1 MEAIRNEQRNRS
13 TAVAEASIS
22 ASSKAKGD
30 FLSDGSIYDQELYS
44 TSNATS
50 SIYVRELIDEEDE
63 EDSVPISGRR
73 ALGLAKSI
81 FAEHARDAEE
91 SKGRDGRD
99 DDRELMDQYREQGGI
114 QNTRIADRENDYKR
128 RHRDRA
134 LSPSRV
140 NALTGDDSRSYAD
153 ILRENELSREKAELI
168 AALKKQEAERAI
180 HETQR
185 SLVESNSSSTSSSTV
200 TADVV
205 PKKRRRWD
213 EVTTAPIS
221 TDTSAA
227 SNSDVTP
234 LFSRDLSS
242 STGAPISSHNRS
254 SRWDETPVLRSG
266 GALQDDDDGGA
277 TPQVSSGSTWD
288 TPLLS
293 RSFGDATSQLNG
305 VVVNQKKR
313 SRWDETPLVS
323 SGGLTSSTSSS
334 SSTSNEVGAT
344 PMLSSVLGGSMTS
357 SSLVLQQQNRYD
369 SEIEE
374 RNRPIT
380 DSELDA
386 ILPKKGFK
394 IVDPP
399 TSYVPIR
406 TPSRKLLA
414 TPTPS
419 LQSGFTMAPTP
430 DRSAYGIPELP
441 GEQRGGSDSSSALP
455 FIKPDEMQFFGH
467 LLDKGIDEESLTPEE
482 RKERS
487 IAQLL
492 LKIKNGE
499 PRVRKVSLKQIQE
512 RAREYGAGPLFNQIL
527 PLFMSPSLED
537 QERHLLVK
545 VIDRVLFRLND
556 LVRPVA
562 HKILVVIEPMLIDD
576 DHFARIEALEVI
588 SNLSKAAGLATMI
601 AVMRPDID
609 SADEYVRNITSRA
622 FAVVASALGIASILP
637 FLKAVCLS
645 KKTWQARHTGVKIIQ
660 QIATLTGVG
669 ILPHLQSLVDISAPG
684 LVDDNQKV
692 KIMSALAISSL
703 AESAHPYGEESFD
716 VVLKPLWKGIHQHR
730 GKALA
735 AFLKAVGFII
745 PIMKP
750 TFANYYTREIMPIII
765 REFASP
771 DDEMKKIVLK
781 VVKQVCGHDGITA
794 AYIRDEVLPEFFRNF
809 WVRRMALDKRNYRA
823 VVETTSELAVRVG
836 TSEIVKRIVAD
847 LKDES
852 QPYQRMVIE
861 CIDKV
866 LTALGSSDIDV
877 RLEEQLIDGM
887 LFAFQE
893 QNGEVPAEAKVVLN
907 GFSTVICSLGT
918 RSKPFF
924 PQIAGTIKWRLNNK
938 TPTVR
943 TLAAELVSKIAHV
956 FKASGEDALLGHLG
970 VCLYECLGEEYP
982 EVLGAILSGLRGV
995 VDVIGMEQMQPPV
1008 KDLLPR
1014 LTPILKN
1021 RNDKVQEHA
1030 IELVGRIADRGATYV
1045 SAREWM
1051 RICFEL
1057 LEMLK
1062 APRKNIRKA
1071 SVNTFGYIAK
1081 AIGPQDVLHTL
1092 LNNLKVQERQN
1103 RVCTTV
1109 AIAIVAESCGPFTV
1123 LPALMNEYRTPE
1135 LNVQNGVLKA
1145 LSFMFEYI
1153 GDMARDYIHAITPM
1167 LEDGLMDKDI
1177 VHRQT
1182 ACTTVKHLALGVKGL
1197 GCEDALQHLLNYV
1210 WPNIFE
1216 TSPHVIAAV
1225 LDAVEALR
1233 ASIGPQRL
1241 LAYLL
1246 QGLFHPARRVRE
1258 QYWRI
1263 YNNVYVYSA
1272 DAITPVYPRILSETS
1287 IGDEGDLEKSENFF
1301 NPYERTYLDLFI

>member
-1 MEAIRNEQRNRS
+1 MEAIRNEQRSRI
-13 TAVAEASIS
+13 TAIADAS
-22 ASSKAKGD
+22 ANANSSKSKGGD
-30 FLSDGSIYDQELYS
+30 FLSDYDQELYS
-44 TSNATS
+44 S
-50 SIYVRELIDEEDE
+50 SGASSSSYVRELVDEEE
-63 EDSVPISGRR
+63 EEEESSVPVSGRR

-81 FAEHARDAEE
+81 FADHAREHEE
-91 SKGRDGRD
+91 SRGRDGKEDRD
-99 DDRELMDQYREQGGI
+99 LMDQYKEQGGI
-114 QNTRIADRENDYKR
+114 QNTRVIDRENDYKR
-128 RHRDRA
+128 RHRERA

-140 NALTGDDSRSYAD
+140 DALASDDSRSYAEV
-153 ILRENELSREKAELI
+153 LRENELAREKADLI
-168 AALKKQEAERAI
+168 AKLKKQEAERAI
-180 HETQR
+180 QEKQR
-185 SLVESNSSSTSSSTV
+185 SLVGSSAGAGAGPSLV
-200 TADVV
+200 TTEVAV

-213 EVTTAPIS
+213 EVTPSTSSAPVTS
-221 TDTSAA
+221 TETS
-227 SNSDVTP
+227 SSDATP
-234 LFSRDLSS
+234 LFSRDLSA
-242 STGAPISSHNRS
+242 STGAPAGQRTRVSK
-254 SRWDETPVLRSG
+254 WDETPVLRSG

-277 TPQVSSGSTWD
+277 TPLVNSGTTWD

-293 RSFGDATSQLNG
+293 RSLGESSSQSSSA
-305 VVVNQKKR
+305 VVNQQKKR
-313 SRWDETPLVS
+313 SRWDETPLITSGSS
-323 SGGLTSSTSSS
+323 SGGASSIS
-334 SSTSNEVGAT
+334 EVGAT
-344 PMLSSVLGGSMTS
+344 PMLSSIMGGAVAPLPVPLS
-357 SSLVLQQQNRYD
+357 RYEAD
-369 SEIEE
+369 IEE

-380 DSELDA
+380 DAELDE
-386 ILPKKGFK
+386 ILPQKGFK
-394 IVDPP
+394 IVEPP
-399 TSYVPIR
+399 SSYVPIR

-414 TPTPS
+414 TPTPL

-441 GEQRGGSDSSSALP
+441 GEQSSNGSDSSSILP

-467 LLDKGIDEESLTPEE
+467 LLDKSVNEDSLTPEE

-492 LKIKNGE
+492 LRIKNGE
-499 PRVRKVSLKQIQE
+499 PRIRKISLKHIQE
-512 RAREYGAGPLFNQIL
+512 RAREFGAGPLFNQIL

-545 VIDRVLFRLND
+545 VIDRVLFKLNE

-576 DHFARIEALEVI
+576 DYFARIEALEVI

-622 FAVVASALGIASILP
+622 FAVVASALGISSILP

-645 KKTWQARHTGVKIIQ
+645 KKTWQARHTGLKIIQ
-660 QIATLTGVG
+660 QIAVLSGVG
-669 ILPHLQSLVDISAPG
+669 VLPHLQALVDISAPG
-684 LVDDNQKV
+684 LIDDNQKV

-771 DDEMKKIVLK
+771 DEEMKKIVLK
-781 VVKQVCGHDGITA
+781 VVKQVCGHDGVTS

-823 VVETTSELAVRVG
+823 VVETTSELAARVG
-836 TSEIVKRIVAD
+836 SSEIIKRIVAD

-866 LTALGSSDIDV
+866 LTALGSGDIDV
-877 RLEEQLIDGM
+877 RLEEQLVDGM

-893 QNGEVPAEAKVVLN
+893 QNGEVPSEAKVVLN

-924 PQIAGTIKWRLNNK
+924 PQIAGIIKWRLNNK
-938 TPTVR
+938 SPTVR

-956 FKASGEDALLGHLG
+956 FKGSGEDALLGHLG

-995 VDVIGMEQMQPPV
+995 VDVIGMEQMQPPI

-1030 IELVGRIADRGATYV
+1030 IELVGRIADRGASYI

-1123 LPALMNEYRTPE
+1123 LPALMNEYRTPD

-1225 LDAVEALR
+1225 MDAVEALR
-1233 ASIGPQRL
+1233 ASIGPQRIL
-1241 LAYLL
+1241 SYLL

-1263 YNNVYVYSA
+1263 YNNLYVYSV
-1272 DAITPVYPRILSETS
+1272 DAITPVYPRILSES
-1287 IGDEGDLEKSENFF
+1287 SAGGDEVEEE
-1301 NPYERTYLDLFI
+1301 NPYRRNYLDLFI

>member
-1 MEAIRNEQRNRS
+1 MEAIRNEQRIRV
-13 TAVAEASIS
+13 TAIADAS
-22 ASSKAKGD
+22 ANNVESSKVKGGE
-30 FLSDGSIYDQELYS
+30 FLSDGSLYDQELYG
-44 TSNATS
+44 S
-50 SIYVRELIDEEDE
+50 SSASSSAYVRELVDEEE
-63 EDSVPISGRR
+63 EESSIPVSGRR

-81 FAEHARDAEE
+81 FAEHARDFEDAR
-91 SKGRDGRD
+91 GRDGRD
-99 DDRELMDQYREQGGI
+99 TDRELMDQYREQGGI
-114 QNTRIADRENDYKR
+114 QNTRIMDRENEYKR
-128 RHRDRA
+128 RHRERA

-140 NALTGDDSRSYAD
+140 DALASDDSRSYAD
-153 ILRENELSREKAELI
+153 VLRENELAREKANLI
-168 AALKKQEAERAI
+168 AKLKKQEADRASQ
-180 HETQR
+180 EKQR
-185 SLVESNSSSTSSSTV
+185 SLVESSAISNAGA

-213 EVTTAPIS
+213 EVAPPPTS
-221 TDTSAA
+221 TVAPA
-227 SNSDVTP
+227 SSSSSSDATP

-242 STGAPISSHNRS
+242 SSGAPVSQHHRVSK
-254 SRWDETPVLRSG
+254 WDETPVLRSG

-277 TPQVSSGSTWD
+277 TPLVSSGTTWD

-293 RSFGDATSQLNG
+293 RTLGDTSNA
-305 VVVNQKKR
+305 VVNQKKR
-313 SRWDETPLVS
+313 SRWDETPVVS
-323 SGGLTSSTSSS
+323 SGSSGS
-334 SSTSNEVGAT
+334 SSTEAGAT
-344 PMLSSVLGGSMTS
+344 PMLSSIMGGTIP
-357 SSLVLQQQNRYD
+357 SLPVVQSRYEA
-369 SEIEE
+369 EIEE

-380 DSELDA
+380 DAELDA
-386 ILPKKGFK
+386 ILPQKGFK
-394 IVDPP
+394 IIDPP
-399 TSYVPIR
+399 SSYVPLR

-414 TPTPS
+414 TPTPL

-441 GEQRGGSDSSSALP
+441 GEQAGLGADASSILP

-467 LLDKGIDEESLTPEE
+467 LLDKNVDEESLTTEE

-492 LKIKNGE
+492 LRIKNGE
-499 PRVRKVSLKQIQE
+499 PRVRKLSLKHIQD
-512 RAREYGAGPLFNQIL
+512 RARDFGAGPLFNQIL

-545 VIDRVLFRLND
+545 VIDRVLFKLND

-576 DHFARIEALEVI
+576 DYFARIEALEVI

-622 FAVVASALGIASILP
+622 FAVVASALGISAILP

-645 KKTWQARHTGVKIIQ
+645 KKTWQARHTGLKIIQ
-660 QIATLTGVG
+660 QIAVLSGVG
-669 ILPHLQSLVDISAPG
+669 VLPHLQALVDISAPG
-684 LVDDNQKV
+684 LIDENQKV

-771 DDEMKKIVLK
+771 DEEMKKIVLK
-781 VVKQVCGHDGITA
+781 VVKQVCGHDGITS

-823 VVETTSELAVRVG
+823 VVETTTELAARVG
-836 TSEIVKRIVAD
+836 SSEIIKRIVSD

-866 LTALGSSDIDV
+866 LTALGSGDIDV

-995 VDVIGMEQMQPPV
+995 VDVIGMEQMQPPI

-1030 IELVGRIADRGATYV
+1030 IELVGRIADRGASYI

-1123 LPALMNEYRTPE
+1123 LPALMNEYRTPD

-1153 GDMARDYIHAITPM
+1153 GDMARDYILAVTPM

-1225 LDAVEALR
+1225 MDAVEALR
-1233 ASIGPQRL
+1233 ASIGSQRIL
-1241 LAYLL
+1241 SYLL

-1263 YNNVYVYSA
+1263 YNNLYVYSA
-1272 DAITPVYPRILSETS
+1272 DAITPVYPRILSEAST
-1287 IGDEGDLEKSENFF
+1287 GEDEGEKE
-1301 NPYERTYLDLFI
+1301 NPYKRNYLDLFL